1 MLQAHNRFIQTKEE
15 INRRNSG
22 INLEA
27 SGKQD
32 KVMDQKNNNEA
43 FDTSSNSNEKINDA
57 DTKNE
62 NIHIECS
69 RTNSLKSVWNTEFTM
84 YEYFD
89 NKGKR

>member
-43 FDTSSNSNEKINDA
+43 FDTSSNSKEKINDA
-57 DTKNE
+57 DTEND
-62 NIHIECS
+62 NIHIECN
-69 RTNSLKSVWNTEFTM
+69 RTHSIKSV
-84 YEYFD
+84 
-89 NKGKR
+89 

>member
-43 FDTSSNSNEKINDA
+43 FDTSSNSNEKINDV
-57 DTKNE
+57 DTEND
-62 NIHIECS
+62 NIHIECN
-69 RTNSLKSVWNTEFTM
+69 RTHSLKSV
-84 YEYFD
+84 
-89 NKGKR
+89 